1 MKHLLYKL
9 VEQIFDPE
17 QFEEALKEELAD
29 SFDYNGL
36 AALFIEEQAERIRD
50 ISLDI
55 AKDSFKC
62 FNDLKF

>member
-1 MKHLLYKL
+1 MKRLLYKL
-9 VEQIFDPE
+9 VEQTFDPE

-50 ISLDI
+50 ISFDI
-55 AKDSFKC
+55 AKDFFEC
-62 FNDLKF
+62 FTDLEF